1 MAHKIEMGRKA
12 FEELRDEVFKDF
24 PPEVRDGIGLGCHK
38 DKRLVSCNIIC
49 AGVYAEAKAKCSPQD
64 EWDERTGIL
73 LALIRLRINLIA
85 KMQKKEKKENKSNER
100 WIPREGEEYYTPY
113 LYGHAFNKKITSSCQ
128 IWKGRQIDL
137 IRLSL
142 GNLYKTKR
150 EAVKAGRRM
159 IFEARRLIKET
170 HNAKS

>member
-100 WIPREGEEYYTPY
+100 WIPKVGEEYYIYFVAGFEP
-113 LYGHAFNKKITSSCQ
+113 N
-128 IWKGRQIDL
+128 L
-137 IRLSL
+137 IVGAEVYEWRNDGVDALRLAR
-142 GNLYKTKR
+142 GNVFKTKR
-150 EAVKAGRRM
+150 EAIKAARKLMYEGRK
-159 IFEARRLIKET
+159 LIKEQRV
-170 HNAKS
+170 S